1 MYLHGALELHC
12 RNVVDTHACLFI
24 HIQAMADKVASK
36 DAVMIDIPAVMKAC
50 KSYMKEIYQADT
62 KKSAETKSDNKQLQ
76 EQIESV
82 ETLRE
87 GFDGK

>member
-50 KSYMKEIYQADT
+50 KSYMKKIYQADT
-62 KKSAETKSDNKQLQ
+62 KKSVESGNKQLQ
-76 EQIESV
+76 EQIETV
-82 ETLRE
+82 DTLRE

>member
-12 RNVVDTHACLFI
+12 RNVVDTHACLYI

-50 KSYMKEIYQADT
+50 KSYMKEIYQTDT
-62 KKSAETKSDNKQLQ
+62 KKSAESGNQQLQ
-76 EQIESV
+76 EQIETV
-82 ETLRE
+82 DTLRE